1 MCFQQNLRK
10 MAVGT
15 DAPGEA
21 SVKKK
26 KKKKKKNNRKK
37 KKTKKKK
44 TPKKKTQKCR
54 KKKKKKKKTSS
65 DMREVPECITRDTL
79 YPYGAGN
86 QKKKGRETQR
96 GWKTWAGCLQL
107 SRHMIY

>member
-26 KKKKKKNNRKK
+26 KKKKKHPPKK
-37 KKTKKKK
+37 KKI
-44 TPKKKTQKCR
+44 
-54 KKKKKKKKTSS
+54 
-65 DMREVPECITRDTL
+65 PEYNTRDTL